1 MILGVKGLKN
11 LWGQKTWAPFLYH
24 LSKVTLILLRTVKFL
39 FLGALGQRE
48 TWCWS
53 LCKGLIFICHEQCGW
68 FRQDNDNREQ
78 KSWVCYLTLPN
89 INIQILNILLFLFP
103 LVQTM
108 RICWTMVLAIWTWR
122 ALMWLQKLQDQFSE
136 CIIKWDNI
144 VYFSEVPVLALN
156 EI

>member
-1 MILGVKGLKN
+1 MNNADDLD
-11 LWGQKTWAPFLYH
+11 KTMTTGN
-24 LSKVTLILLRTVKFL
+24 K
-39 FLGALGQRE
+39 
-48 TWCWS
+48 
-53 LCKGLIFICHEQCGW
+53 
-68 FRQDNDNREQ
+68 NRE
-78 KSWVCYLTLPN
+78 CYLTLPN